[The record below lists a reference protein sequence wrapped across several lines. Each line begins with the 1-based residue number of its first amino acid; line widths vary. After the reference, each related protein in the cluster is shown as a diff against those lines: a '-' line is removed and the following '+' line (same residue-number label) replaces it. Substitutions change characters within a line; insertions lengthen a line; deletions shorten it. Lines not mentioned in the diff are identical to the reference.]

1 MPVFSFQVSE
11 CHSCECLY
19 GTIVCHQHRCPSLTC
34 VHTVTLSGHC
44 CPICRD
50 QLSSIIGEGK
60 GTHSITSNFRIE
72 VHDSSYT
79 LVPISQARFGLTVII
94 IFCTLILI
102 LILIILILI
111 FMLLHGAHRS
121 RSSANQIPPT
131 QHLSPKIAHQS
142 STMNFKPS
150 NLYSYVKYD
159 LMAKSNDNHT
169 FKQGASSV
177 EQASTHSMIRTNT
190 TTTGASSSNHELEP
204 GTWTTEDEMILHGSI
219 SSGNDVD
226 VDHDI
231 SSSDLDESH
240 RQQLSQPQI
249 QVHSRLPNIIYV

>member
-1 MPVFSFQVSE
+1 M
-11 CHSCECLY
+11 
-19 GTIVCHQHRCPSLTC
+19 TC

-50 QLSSIIGEGK
+50 QLPSFFGEGK
-60 GTHSITSNFRIE
+60 STYSITSNFRIE
-72 VHDSSYT
+72 VHNSSYI

-111 FMLLHGAHRS
+111 FILLRGAHRS
-121 RSSANQIPPT
+121 RSSANQLPSTHP
-131 QHLSPKIAHQS
+131 HSPKMAHHS

-159 LMAKSNDNHT
+159 LISKSNENHT
-169 FKQGASSV
+169 FKQGSSSM

-190 TTTGASSSNHELEP
+190 TTTGTSSSNHELEP
-204 GTWTTEDEMILHGSI
+204 ATWTTEDDMMLHGSV

-249 QVHSRLPNIIYV
+249 QVHPKLPNIIYV